1 MNSADFLV
9 DGERFWLLEINP
21 RPGATLDIFETEET
35 SLFAQHVAACSGQL
49 AAASGCAANAKA
61 ASIVYAEEDIASV
74 SVSDWPDWVADLP
87 VAGSAIKAGDPVCT
101 VYACDLAAEAAR
113 ELAEKRRQAVLSW
126 TRARNS

>member
-1 MNSADFLV
+1 M
-9 DGERFWLLEINP
+9 
-21 RPGATLDIFETEET
+21 
-35 SLFAQHVAACSGQL
+35 AACSGQL
-49 AAASGCAANAKA
+49 AAACSCAANAKA

-74 SVSDWPDWVADLP
+74 SVSAWPDWVADLP

-101 VYACDLAAEAAR
+101 VYACDLAAETAR